1 MTAQSDQPASDQPRR
16 RQRTVVIVGAAA
28 VIVALTALAGIWFG
42 GGLEPSP
49 SFIAD
54 PTGGS
59 AAPASASPASP
70 AATPMEV
77 PRTSIGSG
85 IGVDWTTVA
94 TFPGAGVADM
104 TAGGPGFVAV
114 GASPPG
120 CEICPA
126 LEAFTGRIWT
136 SVDGLQWTDVAVPG
150 LAESTLYR
158 VAATSD
164 RLVAFGERDAN
175 PAAEE
180 EELVRQFLV
189 STDGLTWIRSDVGGD
204 YSTQLSD
211 LVGGSMF
218 VAVGSLVEPDYDPRG
233 AIWTSTDGRDWQ
245 EVFRSADESWIQSVT
260 LTQDGWVAVGGAI
273 RPPKVIPT
281 ATCSPGSDCGEPIN
295 VLVPLVWTSTDGL
308 SWTQSELPPGLS
320 AIGGSA
326 GTVLATHLGLIA
338 TGYAVYPGDEPSN
351 QIQGFA
357 AWRSL
362 DGLTWQPAT
371 VTTDFLENIG
381 GGLLLY
387 ESDERVFAIGSS
399 CICGSRAPG
408 RWWTTTNGLDWV
420 QHTESPPI
428 AGPVIQVEGGLL
440 ATGSDG
446 EAGAILTSP

>member
-1 MTAQSDQPASDQPRR
+1 MTAQSEQPTSDQPPPQLRSEGR
-16 RQRTVVIVGAAA
+16 ESTVVIVAAA
-28 VIVALTALAGIWFG
+28 TVIVALTALAGIWYG

-49 SFIAD
+49 SFSAD
-54 PTGGS
+54 PTYGS
-59 AAPASASPASP
+59 ATPAPE
-70 AATPMEV
+70 ATLMEV

-120 CEICPA
+120 CEICPG
-126 LEAFTGRIWT
+126 LEAFTSRIWT
-136 SVDGLQWTDVAVPG
+136 SIDGLQWTDVAVPG
-150 LAESTLYR
+150 LAESRLYR

-175 PAAEE
+175 PTAEE

-189 STDGLTWIRSDVGGD
+189 STDGLTWSRSDVGGE

-245 EVFRSADESWIQSVT
+245 EVFRSTDESWIQSVT
-260 LTQDGWVAVGGAI
+260 PTDDGWVAVGGAI
-273 RPPKVIPT
+273 RPPEVIPT

-338 TGYAVYPGDEPSN
+338 TGYAVYPGDEY

-357 AWRSL
+357 AWQSV

-420 QHTESPPI
+420 QHTEPPPI
-428 AGPVIQVEGGLL
+428 LGSVIQIEGGLL
-440 ATGSDG
+440 ATGGD
-446 EAGAILTSP
+446 AGAILTSP